1 MTKFARTEITEF
13 YAYQF
18 NFEGT
23 ELQRD
28 VFEGNNGAAE
38 LGYEGALED
47 VVSASILDV
56 RVSLETASTSNSY
69 SPVGVLTVDLGW
81 IDWDADCNVK
91 KTVTLRE
98 GDWLIAEHPRY
109 RVVTNEEFLKLQAVA
124 V

>member
-1 MTKFARTEITEF
+1 MTKYARTVTTEF

-18 NFEGT
+18 NFEGNS
-23 ELQRD
+23 R
-28 VFEGNNGAAE
+28 AAE

-47 VVSASILDV
+47 VVLASILDV
-56 RVSLETASTSNSY
+56 RVSLESPSNGY
-69 SPVGVLTVDLGW
+69 SAVGVLTVDLGW
-81 IDWDADCNVK
+81 FDWDADGNVK
-91 KTVTLRE
+91 KTLTLRE

>member
-28 VFEGNNGAAE
+28 VFEGNSRVAE

-47 VVSASILDV
+47 VVLASILDV
-56 RVSLETASTSNSY
+56 RVTLESASPSNGY
-69 SPVGVLTVDLGW
+69 SAVGVLTVDLGW
-81 IDWDADCNVK
+81 FDWDADGNVK
-91 KTVTLRE
+91 KTLTLRE
-98 GDWLIAEHPRY
+98 GDWLIADHPRY

>member
-1 MTKFARTEITEF
+1 MTKFARTVTTEF

-28 VFEGNNGAAE
+28 VFEG
-38 LGYEGALED
+38 ALED
-47 VVSASILDV
+47 VVLASILDV
-56 RVSLETASTSNSY
+56 RVSLESPSNGY

-81 IDWDADCNVK
+81 FDWDADGNVK
-91 KTVTLRE
+91 KTLTLRE

>member
-1 MTKFARTEITEF
+1 MTKFARTVTTEF

-28 VFEGNNGAAE
+28 VFEGNSRAAE

-47 VVSASILDV
+47 VVLASILDV
-56 RVSLETASTSNSY
+56 RVSLESPSNGY
-69 SPVGVLTVDLGW
+69 SAVGVLTVDLGW
-81 IDWDADCNVK
+81 FDWDSDGNVK
-91 KTVTLRE
+91 KTLTLRE

-109 RVVTNEEFLKLQAVA
+109 RVVTNEEFLKLHAVA